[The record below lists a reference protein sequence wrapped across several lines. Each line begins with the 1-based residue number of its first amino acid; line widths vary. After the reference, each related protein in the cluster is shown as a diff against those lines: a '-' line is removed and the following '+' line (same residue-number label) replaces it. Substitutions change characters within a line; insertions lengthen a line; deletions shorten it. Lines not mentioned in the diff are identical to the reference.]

1 MRAQRA
7 KQGAARASARA
18 RKSNSGRTRRRS
30 VKRASEPYDPSVS
43 AASITPSA
51 YLMPSTDVPVTM
63 GLLRGG
69 GGYARVG
76 GTQAGTRFFSET
88 ARTPRKAPDNSS
100 LTS

>member
-1 MRAQRA
+1 MH
-7 KQGAARASARA
+7 ARA

-76 GTQAGTRFFSET
+76 GTKAGTLFFL
-88 ARTPRKAPDNSS
+88 AKPRGHREKAPDNSS

>member
-1 MRAQRA
+1 M
-7 KQGAARASARA
+7 
-18 RKSNSGRTRRRS
+18 
-30 VKRASEPYDPSVS
+30 KRASEPYDPSVS

-76 GTQAGTRFFSET
+76 GTKAGTLFFQRNRADT
-88 ARTPRKAPDNSS
+88 AKSARQLLSHVVTLCGAAAEQSNGPDMAAIYEARRYF
-100 LTS
+100 T

>member
-1 MRAQRA
+1 MH
-7 KQGAARASARA
+7 ARA

-76 GTQAGTRFFSET
+76 GTKAGTLFFQRNRADT
-88 ARTPRKAPDNSS
+88 AKKRPTTPLSRRDFVRRGG
-100 LTS
+100 

>member
-1 MRAQRA
+1 
-7 KQGAARASARA
+7 
-18 RKSNSGRTRRRS
+18 
-30 VKRASEPYDPSVS
+30 VS

-88 ARTPRKAPDNSS
+88 ARTPRKAPDKSS
-100 LTS
+100 HVVTLCGAAAEHSNGPDMVRSIDI